1 MLLYFCAEKDLKKLG
16 QVTEDLYSLLQKE
29 NLLGRNCKQRTTILK
44 SIFKLLDADDTR
56 IQLKLARL
64 ILAVSNHEIKV
75 LTQD

>member
-64 ILAVSNHEIKV
+64 ILAVSNHIK
-75 LTQD
+75 